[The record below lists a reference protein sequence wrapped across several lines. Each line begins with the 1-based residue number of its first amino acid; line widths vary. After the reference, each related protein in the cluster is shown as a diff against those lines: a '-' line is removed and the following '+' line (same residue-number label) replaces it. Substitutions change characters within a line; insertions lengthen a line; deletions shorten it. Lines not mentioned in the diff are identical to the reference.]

1 MVVLLL
7 LAGAGALA
15 ALPHDAGAMRVGSL
29 SLLWW
34 YGVVVAPA
42 AAAAVTAVVLSRRP
56 PSEDPVSPPARPT

>member
-15 ALPHDAGAMRVGSL
+15 TLPRGAGAMRVGSL

-34 YGVVVAPA
+34 YAVVVAPA
-42 AAAAVTAVVLSRRP
+42 AAAAVTALVLSRRP
-56 PSEDPVSPPARPT
+56 PSEDPASPAARPT

>member
-15 ALPHDAGAMRVGSL
+15 TLPRGAGAMRVGSL

-34 YGVVVAPA
+34 YGAVVAPA
-42 AAAAVTAVVLSRRP
+42 AAAAVTAVVLGRRP
-56 PSEDPVSPPARPT
+56 PPEDPVSPAAPPT